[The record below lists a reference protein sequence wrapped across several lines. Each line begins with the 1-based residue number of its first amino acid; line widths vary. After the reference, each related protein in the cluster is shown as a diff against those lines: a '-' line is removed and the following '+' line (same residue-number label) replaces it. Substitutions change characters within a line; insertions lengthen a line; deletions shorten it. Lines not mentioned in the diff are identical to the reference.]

1 MKYRNR
7 NVWLNV
13 GLPFCPQGKGGP
25 CKGPADILMSK
36 HKGRPPLK
44 FKSHITPDIYTERVR
59 WGVDVWS
66 PRAATRPTNGR
77 RIFFFFFYFLRRLVY
92 IYRGVQGVKKGW
104 GRMSVYERPEPPHP
118 ALVVVSRDGLPVP
131 ATAAASIRSIRYPP
145 IRVGVNG
152 SNPEEPP
159 CEYQNVYYSP
169 SG

>member
-77 RIFFFFFYFLRRLVY
+77 RIFFFFFIFYVDWCIYIVEFRGSKRGGAGCRYTNDRNHLIQPSSSSLEMDFRFRPPQQPLYALSAIRL
-92 IYRGVQGVKKGW
+92 
-104 GRMSVYERPEPPHP
+104 
-118 ALVVVSRDGLPVP
+118 
-131 ATAAASIRSIRYPP
+131 
-145 IRVGVNG
+145 
-152 SNPEEPP
+152 
-159 CEYQNVYYSP
+159 
-169 SG
+169 